1 MIDGEGTCP
10 ALLLSWHG
18 DFGPISF
25 AAHMSADTPSATDDG
40 SRVSAHFWH
49 PSLKTSTPAQFEAA
63 LAIDSNLDKKGKDT
77 ALAYLQALTSSR
89 SVFISKLDS
98 SAANTDAE
106 LDTAASAYLSLLLG
120 IVNDY
125 APASNPA
132 ELDHETGQPLML
144 SPTVSASLTYVA
156 LRHWQ

>member
-1 MIDGEGTCP
+1 
-10 ALLLSWHG
+10 
-18 DFGPISF
+18 
-25 AAHMSADTPSATDDG
+25 
-40 SRVSAHFWH
+40 
-49 PSLKTSTPAQFEAA
+49 
-63 LAIDSNLDKKGKDT
+63 
-77 ALAYLQALTSSR
+77 LQALTSSR

-144 SPTVSASLTYVA
+144 SPTVSASLNYVA

>member
-1 MIDGEGTCP
+1 VIDSERACP
-10 ALLLSWHG
+10 GLVLSWQG
-18 DFGPISF
+18 DFGPFSF
-25 AAHMSADTPSATDDG
+25 AAQMSAGTPSTTDDG

-49 PSLKTSTPAQFEAA
+49 PSLKTSTSAHFEAA
-63 LAIDSNLDKKGKDT
+63 LAIDNNLDKKGKDT

-89 SVFISKLDS
+89 SIFISKLDS

-120 IVNDY
+120 TVNDY

-132 ELDHETGQPLML
+132 ELDHETGQLLML
-144 SPTVSASLTYVA
+144 SPTVSANLHYVT
-156 LRHWQ
+156 LRHWS

>member
-1 MIDGEGTCP
+1 MTDSEGTRP
-10 ALLLSWHG
+10 ALILSWHG
-18 DFGPISF
+18 DFEPNSF
-25 AAHMSADTPSATDDG
+25 AAQMSADTPSATDDG
-40 SRVSAHFWH
+40 SRVSAHFWN
-49 PSLKTSTPAQFEAA
+49 PSWKISTPAQFEAA
-63 LAIDSNLDKKGKDT
+63 LAIDSNLDKKGQDT

-89 SVFISKLDS
+89 SVFLSKLDS

-106 LDTAASAYLSLLLG
+106 LDTAASAYISLLLG
-120 IVNDY
+120 IVNDC

-144 SPTVSASLTYVA
+144 SPIVSASPNYVA